1 MMHAENCQRCQ
12 KPTNGVTIMSMFNT
26 QVICM
31 DCKKTEKEN
40 PRYAEAVEKDIQE
53 IKKGNYN
60 FEGIV
65 NVINNELALVGGNFA
80 FIIGKSGDG

>member
-60 FEGIV
+60 FEGIG
-65 NVINNELALVGGNFA
+65 LG
-80 FIIGKSGDG
+80 

>member
-1 MMHAENCQRCQ
+1 MHAENCQRCQ

-40 PRYAEAVEKDIQE
+40 PRNRQDSEAISERDRT
-53 IKKGNYN
+53 
-60 FEGIV
+60 
-65 NVINNELALVGGNFA
+65 
-80 FIIGKSGDG
+80 

>member
-12 KPTNGVTIMSMFNT
+12 KTTNGVTIMSMFNT

-31 DCKKTEKEN
+31 DCKKEEKEN
-40 PRYAEAVEKDIQE
+40 PRYAEAVEADVQE

-60 FEGIV
+60 FEGIG
-65 NVINNELALVGGNFA
+65 LG
-80 FIIGKSGDG
+80 

>member
-12 KPTNGVTIMSMFNT
+12 KQTNGVTIMSMFNT

-31 DCKKTEKEN
+31 DCKKGEKEN
-40 PRYAEAVEKDIQE
+40 PRYDEAVEKDIQE

-60 FEGIV
+60 FEGIG
-65 NVINNELALVGGNFA
+65 LG
-80 FIIGKSGDG
+80 